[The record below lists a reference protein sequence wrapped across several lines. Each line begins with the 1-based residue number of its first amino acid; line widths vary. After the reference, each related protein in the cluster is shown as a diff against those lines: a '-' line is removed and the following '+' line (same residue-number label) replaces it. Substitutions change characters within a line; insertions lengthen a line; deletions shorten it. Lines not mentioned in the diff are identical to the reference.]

1 MKKNYSL
8 IEHTADI
15 GIKVRGRTKN
25 ELFKNSA
32 LAVFD
37 IIAEKKP
44 AKNKIRRNITVKL
57 KADSLGSL
65 LIEWLNEL
73 ISLSGARRLIFEHF
87 KILSLEDNQLKA
99 IISGVPDK
107 DYRVNVEIKAATYH
121 QLKIKKTVGGWLAE
135 VIFDV

>member
-44 AKNKIRRNITVKL
+44 SKNIIRKNITVKL
-57 KADSLGSL
+57 KADTLESLF
-65 LIEWLNEL
+65 IEWLNEL
-73 ISLSGARRLIFEHF
+73 ISLSGARGLIFDCF
-87 KILSLEDNQLKA
+87 KIDKLDNDWLKA
-99 IISGVPDK
+99 VISGVPAEN
-107 DYRVNVEIKAATYH
+107 YRVNVEIKAATYH
-121 QLKIKKTVGGWLAE
+121 QLKIKKTVKGWLAE
-135 VIFDV
+135 VILDV